1 MKSYTGRLVCGYNYC
16 INLIFQ
22 LMKKHYFF
30 LLATLLLNS
39 YSFCQNTFPSN
50 GNVGIGTASPAVQ
63 LDVPGVVVLAGNNSN
78 IDNRNGNL
86 PLSFLENSGKVLIG
100 WNRTRGAG
108 ETDLISN
115 RGGGNVGGFA
125 FYDHAN
131 NGEENQLM
139 WLTGDGR
146 LMLGLSTGNTGNNKL
161 AVGGGIIGES
171 VTVKLQGNWPDYVF
185 KPHYELIPL
194 SKVREYIDKNGHLPE
209 VPSAAVI
216 EKEGVNLGEMNKL
229 LMKKVEELTLY
240 LIQLEEQKNKKDLR
254 QQYQINQLSQ
264 KLERL
269 SRKIQ
274 DKQK

>member
-1 MKSYTGRLVCGYNYC
+1 
-16 INLIFQ
+16 
-22 LMKKHYFF
+22 MKKRYLF
-30 LLATLLLNS
+30 LFANLLLS
-39 YSFCQNTFPSN
+39 YQSFCQNTFPAN
-50 GNVGIGTASPAVQ
+50 GNVGIGTASPTAQ
-63 LDVPGVVVLAGNNSN
+63 LDVSGIVVLAGNNSN

-125 FYDHAN
+125 FYDHTN

-161 AVGGGIIGES
+161 AVGGGIIAEA
-171 VTVKLQGNWPDYVF
+171 VTVKLQANWPDYVF
-185 KPHYELIPL
+185 NPSYKLTSL
-194 SKVREYIDKNGHLPE
+194 SEVKSYIDKNGHLPE
-209 VPSAAVI
+209 VPSASAVD
-216 EKEGVNLGEMNKL
+216 KEGINLGEMNKL

-240 LIQLEEQKNKKDLR
+240 LIEMKSEIQELKKQTTQQSKVLR
-254 QQYQINQLSQ
+254 
-264 KLERL
+264 
-269 SRKIQ
+269 
-274 DKQK
+274 